1 MIANCWA
8 MPSFM
13 SSTWLM
19 TPTIRFSPIC
29 SRTAMALVRASLSSE
44 PNPSSMKRASTTA
57 PLLVFCTTSERDRAI
72 ASAAIK
78 VSPPDKDLT
87 ERSLPVSWSPG
98 KKVFRSR
105 VDSDNYPSQALMKK
119 LGAMPNG
126 VSEILLHGETLEK
139 FVKDNLNLIDDNLRV
154 LAHEFCV
161 EPEMLL
167 GRVLEYRIEWSDK

>member
-1 MIANCWA
+1 MGVAYE
-8 MPSFM
+8 
-13 SSTWLM
+13 
-19 TPTIRFSPIC
+19 C
-29 SRTAMALVRASLSSE
+29 SC
-44 PNPSSMKRASTTA
+44 MKYA
-57 PLLVFCTTSERDRAI
+57 FKEREFVKEFWESCFEDISAYYAI
-72 ASAAIK
+72 IKKNTKEFLGYCAI
-78 VSPPDKDLT
+78 KDLT
-87 ERSLPVSWSPG
+87 ALYWEVAIELFEKYRYHGYGYEALSLMFDKLYVLTG